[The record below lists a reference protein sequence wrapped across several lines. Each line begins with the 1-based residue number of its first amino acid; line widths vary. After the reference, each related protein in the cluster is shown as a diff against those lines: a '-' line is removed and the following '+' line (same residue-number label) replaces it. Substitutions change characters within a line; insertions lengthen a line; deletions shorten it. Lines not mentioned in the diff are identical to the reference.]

1 MKKISRLNSVF
12 VALSLSI
19 AVAVVPM
26 SANAAVT
33 FSTPT
38 APLNVTAVPAEGGFT
53 VSWSDPSSNGNT
65 PITQF
70 VIDGGQ
76 GTCTTTVAASQHS
89 AFVPAVTS
97 SAAAFSV
104 YAVNSQGFG
113 TGSLASSRITP
124 LAAKTGFFAVDS
136 NGLTK
141 NLGSTT
147 GNFARLTTKSSAY
160 FGSVSTPS
168 GNGAWLL
175 APGNRIAALG
185 DATVSNPAM
194 TDIAVQI
201 VSSFDRLGYYVI
213 GKKGQVSASTN
224 VPVIAGN
231 SSVKGFVVGAAP
243 TSSGKG
249 IWLLETTGK
258 IYGAGDASS
267 DLLPRDSYVRVVPR
281 STGEGF
287 WAITATGKIV
297 SYGDAP
303 DIAATAARL
312 KDTALASNGDGFYG
326 LDATGNITAFGEIPA
341 LTVTNVA
348 KAVALVN
355 TAKVRD
361 VRDFQIDAFS
371 DFHGALDY
379 TKSTAGGFDT
389 YTSGAATMAA
399 NFASDRALNPAT
411 FTFSSGDN
419 WGAAPPLSTVFDEM
433 PSVKALNYMG
443 VDVTTFG
450 NHEHDNTLARV
461 NGRIAASDY
470 KWIVSNY
477 SSLTELSSKNTKGE
491 AVAPWTI
498 VDRGG
503 VKVGVIGMNTPETKE
518 VVFPGN
524 LGNMNIGDILAT
536 NATGVA
542 TKNQVQAAI
551 KAARKAGADVVV
563 SLVHEGFGQF
573 NSESSAAEGRLLDV
587 VPLLSGSD
595 IVLGGHSHLKYGG
608 IVANKLVAETPNAGT
623 LYNRVHV
630 CVDTA
635 SRKTMGSRLEQIVPT
650 VKVVAG
656 TALAATGLNQS
667 AITSINDYKA
677 NLGTKYNVVIGSIA
691 DVAPNGGTPQ
701 VQRSYET
708 ALGNYVAD
716 NLRSAM
722 GTQIAIIN
730 GGGLRDMLPAKTFVP
745 SDASIIRPSWSSL
758 QTGFTNSN
766 GPWKVTSTGPYKLTV
781 GDVATVLPFGNT
793 AATTTITG
801 ADVWSA
807 LENGVSQISLGA
819 GRFPQVSG
827 LKFTFDMSVAALAGR
842 VKTVTLADG
851 TPIPNSTSVS
861 YTLATNDFM
870 VAGGD
875 GYTMFG
881 GLAKARTRDV
891 LETLVREAITRDS
904 ANGPVVMST
913 DGRITRIN

>member
-287 WAITATGKIV
+287 WAITALFIA
-297 SYGDAP
+297 YGWLN
-303 DIAATAARL
+303 TQEGVELGVAR
-312 KDTALASNGDGFYG
+312 G
-326 LDATGNITAFGEIPA
+326 LNIW
-341 LTVTNVA
+341 
-348 KAVALVN
+348 
-355 TAKVRD
+355 
-361 VRDFQIDAFS
+361 
-371 DFHGALDY
+371 
-379 TKSTAGGFDT
+379 AG
-389 YTSGAATMAA
+389 
-399 NFASDRALNPAT
+399 
-411 FTFSSGDN
+411 
-419 WGAAPPLSTVFDEM
+419 
-433 PSVKALNYMG
+433 
-443 VDVTTFG
+443 
-450 NHEHDNTLARV
+450 
-461 NGRIAASDY
+461 
-470 KWIVSNY
+470 
-477 SSLTELSSKNTKGE
+477 LTEEQRTE
-491 AVAPWTI
+491 
-498 VDRGG
+498 
-503 VKVGVIGMNTPETKE
+503 
-518 VVFPGN
+518 
-524 LGNMNIGDILAT
+524 
-536 NATGVA
+536 
-542 TKNQVQAAI
+542 
-551 KAARKAGADVVV
+551 
-563 SLVHEGFGQF
+563 
-573 NSESSAAEGRLLDV
+573 LLE
-587 VPLLSGSD
+587 L
-595 IVLGGHSHLKYGG
+595 
-608 IVANKLVAETPNAGT
+608 
-623 LYNRVHV
+623 
-630 CVDTA
+630 
-635 SRKTMGSRLEQIVPT
+635 
-650 VKVVAG
+650 
-656 TALAATGLNQS
+656 
-667 AITSINDYKA
+667 
-677 NLGTKYNVVIGSIA
+677 
-691 DVAPNGGTPQ
+691 
-701 VQRSYET
+701 
-708 ALGNYVAD
+708 
-716 NLRSAM
+716 
-722 GTQIAIIN
+722 
-730 GGGLRDMLPAKTFVP
+730 
-745 SDASIIRPSWSSL
+745 
-758 QTGFTNSN
+758 
-766 GPWKVTSTGPYKLTV
+766 
-781 GDVATVLPFGNT
+781 
-793 AATTTITG
+793 
-801 ADVWSA
+801 
-807 LENGVSQISLGA
+807 
-819 GRFPQVSG
+819 
-827 LKFTFDMSVAALAGR
+827 
-842 VKTVTLADG
+842 VKTVEREH
-851 TPIPNSTSVS
+851 
-861 YTLATNDFM
+861 ND
-870 VAGGD
+870 
-875 GYTMFG
+875 
-881 GLAKARTRDV
+881 
-891 LETLVREAITRDS
+891 
-904 ANGPVVMST
+904 
-913 DGRITRIN
+913 